1 MGKRIARSVLRSN
14 ACLSLSTMSRPYER
28 CETMIKRVWCSTVA
42 LEPSKLSVRVRIS
55 SPAPDSVCSS
65 VRLEHRPMMAEV
77 GGSNP
82 FTIRFSG
89 ASTVFDVKR
98 GWRDHLPPFA
108 SDSDYG
114 ERTEF
119 DSPVVHSYGRRVTG
133 LHTYRTNGSPVAPTV
148 FDAKRGCSS
157 IGRASA
163 CHAEG
168 RRFEPDHPL
177 QIPTYCRRCG
187 CKSRQRLQLCGCGVI
202 ANTDAI

>member
-1 MGKRIARSVLRSN
+1 MLRPS
-14 ACLSLSTMSRPYER
+14 ER
-28 CETMIKRVWCSTVA
+28 CETMISGRSSMA
-42 LEPSKLSVRVRIS
+42 EPQPSKLKTRDRYP

-65 VRLEHRPMMAEV
+65 VWQERRLVWRRSRVRIPSQY
-77 GGSNP
+77 GSP
-82 FTIRFSG
+82 VV
-89 ASTVFDVKR
+89 STAFDAKR

-114 ERTEF
+114 ERTGFE
-119 DSPVVHSYGRRVTG
+119 SPVVHSYGRRVTG
-133 LHTYRTNGSPVAPTV
+133 LHAYRTNGSPVAPTV

-177 QIPTYCRRCG
+177 QIPTCFRRCG
-187 CKSRQRLQLCGCGVI
+187 FDSRQRLQLCRCGVT
-202 ANTDAI
+202 ANTDAV